1 MSSSKSES
9 ASIGASAALSP
20 DNTNM
25 KLGIIGLGKMGANL
39 ALQAVGKNIKVV
51 GKARSKKPELEEK
64 GIKVVN
70 EYKDFVSSLEHPR
83 IIYLSL
89 PAGSTVD
96 SVLNE
101 LVPHLEEGDVVMD
114 GGNSFYLDSMRREKE
129 LSKKGIH
136 FLDCGTSGGLDG
148 ARYGAC
154 FMVGGKKEGVRI
166 AEPTL
171 RTLAINSD
179 GYVHTGQPGTGH
191 FVKLVHNGIE
201 FGMLQAI
208 GEGVGLLRQNE
219 FGLDIAEI
227 FKNWSNG
234 SVIRSWLV
242 ELMEKGLREQQDI
255 DKIDSYVEDT
265 GEVDWL
271 IQDAINKE
279 IPIPVICQSIM
290 ELFKSRTKDSDTYRA
305 IALMRHGFGGHP
317 FGRDEYIAKERKTS
331 RIQKL

>member
-1 MSSSKSES
+1 MPSSK
-9 ASIGASAALSP
+9 IGSSTQ
-20 DNTNM
+20 DSQSM
-25 KLGIIGLGKMGANL
+25 QLGIIGLGKMGANL
-39 ALQAVGKNIKVV
+39 ALQALDKNIKVV
-51 GKARSKKPELEEK
+51 GKARSKKPELEAK
-64 GIKVVN
+64 GVKIVN
-70 EYKDFVSSLEHPR
+70 GYKEFVSHLKTPR

-101 LVPHLEEGDVVMD
+101 LVPCLEDGDVVMD
-114 GGNSFYLDSMRREKE
+114 GGNSFYLDSIKRERE
-129 LSKKGIH
+129 LSEKGIY

-154 FMVGGKKEGVRI
+154 FMVGGRDEGVRI
-166 AEPTL
+166 AEPIL
-171 RTLAINSD
+171 KTLAINND
-179 GYVHTGQPGTGH
+179 GYVHTGKPGSGH

-208 GEGVGLLRQNE
+208 GEGVALLRQQNG
-219 FGLDIAEI
+219 FGLDLAQI
-227 FKNWSNG
+227 FRNWSNG

-242 ELMEKGLREQQDI
+242 ELMEKGLREQKDI
-255 DKIDSYVEDT
+255 SNIDSYVEDT

-271 IQDAINKE
+271 ILDAINKE
-279 IPIPVICQSIM
+279 IPIPIIFQSIM
-290 ELFKSRTKDSDTYRA
+290 ELFKSRTKDSDTYKA

-317 FGRDEYIAKERKTS
+317 FGKDDSIAQERKTS